1 MTLHRNSSSGQALAA
16 LGLCLSLVCGR
27 LCYAADAEQ
36 ALVAKA
42 SKKIGIR
49 DFAGAQAV
57 LARLLKENPKIPEAH
72 NLMGVCQ
79 VELGAL
85 DAAVLSFRRALEL
98 KPAYASAQLNL
109 ASALLKQGKK
119 REAAAALRT
128 PVALDPKVLAN
139 DPNAATI
146 HYMLALDYAQQGQ
159 TKQAKE
165 SLQAAIRVKPG
176 FTEARIALAKLELA
190 DKNEDAALEQF
201 EAVIARE
208 PEQVFALGNAGL
220 IFARRADYAK
230 AVERLSRAHARDP
243 ESTPL
248 ALALAEAQIRAGQQ
262 ADADR
267 LISELQSAGRLTSDA
282 ARILA
287 SVWLQSGQP
296 AKGAALVKSEP
307 GLGPQYRDMAVRRAE
322 DDFLRGKYEAA
333 AAELEAVRDLGPQD
347 FAFHRL
353 LGNAYYELENP
364 QKASA
369 EFQDALRLDPKNE
382 QVYFNLGMLYLKFHT
397 PELAILVFEHALK
410 EMPNSPLLWMGM
422 GLTQHLA
429 ERTEKAATA
438 LKKAVE
444 LDPAFTDAYIVLG
457 DVLESDNKLEDAL
470 PVFETAIRKQ
480 PDLYIGYFYYGKILL
495 KMNDGRMEQA
505 IEALRKA
512 TRLRPEFA
520 EGHYEFGRALE
531 HAGHTGEAIAE
542 YKVSAEQDPALAE
555 SQYRLALLYRNQ
567 GDTARANLAM
577 AAYKKAQAAEKS
589 DTLMKKLEYRVG
601 NQ

>member
-1 MTLHRNSSSGQALAA
+1 MRLYRHSSPGRALA
-16 LGLCLSLVCGR
+16 GLCLVWGL
-27 LCYAADAEQ
+27 LCYAADIGQ
-36 ALVAKA
+36 ALVAEA
-42 SKKIGIR
+42 SKKISMR
-49 DFAGAQAV
+49 DFAGAQAILVRV
-57 LARLLKENPKIPEAH
+57 LKDNPKIPEAH

-109 ASALLKQGKK
+109 ASALLKQGKQD
-119 REAAAALRT
+119 EAAKAIRT
-128 PVALDPKVLAN
+128 PVALDPKILAN

-146 HYMLALDYAQQGQ
+146 HYLQALDYARQGQ

-165 SLQAAIRVKPG
+165 SLQAAIRVKPR

-201 EAVIARE
+201 EAVIAQE
-208 PEQVFALGNAGL
+208 PGQVFALGNAGL
-220 IFARRADYAK
+220 IFARRANYAK
-230 AVERLSRAHARDP
+230 AVERLSRAHALDP
-243 ESTPL
+243 KSTPL

-282 ARILA
+282 GRILA

-296 AKGAALVKSEP
+296 AKGAALVGSEP
-307 GLGPQYRDMAVRRAE
+307 QLGRRYRDMAVRRAQ

-333 AAELEAVRDLGPQD
+333 AAGLEAVRNLGPQD

-364 QKASA
+364 QRASK

-397 PELAILVFEHALK
+397 PELASLVFEHGLK

-457 DVLESDNKLEDAL
+457 DVLESDNNLEDAL
-470 PVFETAIRKQ
+470 PVFQTAIQKQ

-495 KMNDGRMEQA
+495 KMNDGRMEQS
-505 IEALRKA
+505 IEALRKC
-512 TRLRPEFA
+512 TQLRPEFA
-520 EGHYEFGRALE
+520 EGHYELGRALE
-531 HAGHTGEAIAE
+531 YAGHIEEAIAE
-542 YKVSAEQDPALAE
+542 YKASAERDPALAE
-555 SQYRLALLYRNQ
+555 SQYRLALLYRKQ
-567 GDTARANLAM
+567 GDSTHANLAM
-577 AAYKKAQAAEKS
+577 AAYKKAQAAQES
-589 DTLMKKLEYRVG
+589 DSLMKKLEYRVG